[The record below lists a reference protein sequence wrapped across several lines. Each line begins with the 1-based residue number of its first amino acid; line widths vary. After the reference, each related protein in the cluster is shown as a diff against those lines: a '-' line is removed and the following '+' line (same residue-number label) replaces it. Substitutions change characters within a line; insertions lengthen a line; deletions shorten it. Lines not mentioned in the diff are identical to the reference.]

1 MDIADWLRRLELPQY
16 TPALAENAIDWT
28 VLPSLTADDLRD
40 IGIVAV
46 GHRHKLL
53 EAIAA
58 LDKADSFVCLWP
70 VN

>member
-1 MDIADWLRRLELPQY
+1 LAAPSRIAAVHRLSLR
-16 TPALAENAIDWT
+16 TPSIGRCCRA
-28 VLPSLTADDLRD
+28 LTADDLRD